1 VEATKRVALIVV
13 VLSVFGSEL
22 MGQTPP
28 TAGPST
34 RTFTLAEA
42 IDYALANYPAIRAAQ
57 EQVTVARAGVSLA
70 RTSYLPRAD
79 SLWESN
85 RATANNIF
93 GLLLPQSV
101 IPSISG
107 PVLPVASNRSV
118 WGSATGVLFTWEPF
132 DFGYRGAKV
141 DASRSA
147 ENLAQ
152 ADVAVAHLEVAMA
165 AADAFLTL
173 AAAELTVRAAQAD
186 VDRREVFDK
195 SVHVLVDN
203 QLRPGADASRS
214 DAEMARAR
222 ITLIR
227 AQQQEQV
234 SRVALAQA
242 LGIGSGDVRI
252 ETGQALSPPPES
264 TLVVPALSGHPVA
277 AAQQARVNEVRA
289 EEHILNRTDFPR
301 FYFQSGIF
309 GRGSGA
315 DPNGTFATGLNGLG
329 LERENW
335 AAEFTVMFPNLFDFA
350 ALRAQKRQEAAR
362 ERAEAARYD
371 LTLQT
376 LNTQVE
382 QARAALEGARRV
394 AANTPIE
401 LEAARASETQSRA
414 RYQAGLATIVEVA
427 DAQALLV
434 QAEIDDA
441 LARLAVWHNLA
452 SLAAA
457 GGSLDPFLQLV
468 QQAGGH

>member
-85 RATANNIF
+85 RATANNTF

-118 WGSATGVLFTWEPF
+118 WGSATGVLFTWEPI
-132 DFGYRGAKV
+132 DFGYRSAKV

-152 ADVAVAHLEVAMA
+152 ADVAVTHLEVAMA